1 MDILPYGILYRKG
14 ILVLNRKRKLF
25 QQKNIKWLFLIGVIF
40 YTAWVSIFTS
50 TVHIE
55 VDEELYVT
63 LAKSF
68 HYLGRFEKNGQILD
82 YSCVLYS
89 MLLSLSYYFYTPES
103 ILFLMR
109 FIGVLC
115 MCSSVFPIYFLT
127 KAILADENMAVKI
140 TALFLLMPYM
150 ADCAYMM
157 QEVLCYPLFC
167 WLLFFL
173 YRFFEQVGCRQ
184 GYKWSILSA
193 VFSVS
198 LFFVKTYTFFIPITL
213 NFTFLA
219 VWVKTERDKRKRM
232 ALSVFIY
239 DVLYLGMFAG
249 FYFLIFAINGFEK
262 GVNHYSSQ
270 IMNLFPITPAT
281 VFWGIIGCL
290 VYLCYLIY
298 NTGIFTMGSF
308 VTVYRKERTG
318 FLLWVIGSI
327 LFMIVEIVFM
337 IVLTE
342 EGVGIFPHKI
352 LFRYFQIWMPV
363 LLIVFVKRLQ
373 ETDTLYEGYGFITGI
388 VGVAGCFVYYLLRG
402 TKARQAIMDG
412 HLYLIL
418 ENISKL
424 IVPRGDAI
432 ITGVLALTLLVI
444 YCKKIHVFQKKVMKG
459 MIGTIAGLWL
469 VTVIQLPIYTNI
481 YTKGV
486 EVEKDSIA
494 IAEYAQ
500 NNKIDEI
507 FYIYDTI
514 EDRYDYLRSYYGYV
528 KQSCRTISVEEYEQN
543 KESYASERVLFLLP
557 EYVTAEMDAE
567 PCRELSLSHFTP
579 YLPKP

>member
-1 MDILPYGILYRKG
+1 MKKIKP
-14 ILVLNRKRKLF
+14 V

-40 YTAWVSIFTS
+40 YTAWVSLFTS

-89 MLLSLSYYFYTPES
+89 MLLSLAYYFYTPES

-115 MCSSVFPIYFLT
+115 MCSSVFPIYFLA
-127 KAILADENMAVKI
+127 KEVLKDENLAVKI

-173 YRFFEQVGCRQ
+173 HRFFEQAGDKRGC
-184 GYKWSILSA
+184 KWSILSA
-193 VFSVS
+193 VFSVG
-198 LFFVKTYTFFIPITL
+198 LFFVKTYTFFIPVTL
-213 NFTFLA
+213 NITFLA
-219 VWVKTERDKRKRM
+219 VWVKTEREKRKRM
-232 ALSVFIY
+232 TLSAFIY
-239 DVLYLGMFAG
+239 DVLYLGLFAG
-249 FYFLIFAINGFEK
+249 FYFLIYAVNGFEK

-270 IMNLFPITPAT
+270 IMNLFPITATT
-281 VFWGIIGCL
+281 VFWGIVGCL
-290 VYLCYLIY
+290 VYLCYLIF

-308 VTVYRKERTG
+308 VTVYRKERKG
-318 FLLWVIGSI
+318 FLLWVINSV
-327 LFMIVEIVFM
+327 LFMIAEIVFM

-342 EGVGIFPHKI
+342 EGVGVFPHKI

-363 LLIVFVKRLQ
+363 LFIVFVKKMQ
-373 ETDTLYEGYGFITGI
+373 ETDDIYVGCCFWTG
-388 VGVAGCFVYYLLRG
+388 VAGLAGCFVYYLLRG

-424 IVPRGDAI
+424 IMPRADVL
-432 ITGVLALTLLVI
+432 ITGILILTLLI
-444 YCKKIHVFQKKVMKG
+444 AYWKKFHVSKDKVLKG
-459 MIGTIAGLWL
+459 MAVAIAGLWL
-469 VTVIQLPIYTNI
+469 ATLVQLPIYTNI
-481 YTKGV
+481 YTKGM
-486 EVEKDSIA
+486 EVEKDGIA
-494 IAEYAQ
+494 IAGYAQ
-500 NNKIDEI
+500 DNKIDEI

-514 EDRYDYLRSYYGYV
+514 ENRYDYLRSYYGYA
-528 KQSCRTISVEEYEQN
+528 KQDCRTILVTDYEQN
-543 KESYASERVLFLLP
+543 KESYASEGVLFLVP
-557 EYVTAEMDAE
+557 EYVTAENIGE
-567 PCRELSLSHFTP
+567 PCGELTLLHFTA

>member
-1 MDILPYGILYRKG
+1 MK
-14 ILVLNRKRKLF
+14 KRKLL
-25 QQKNIKWLFLIGVIF
+25 QQKNLKWLFLIGVVF
-40 YTAWVSIFTS
+40 YTAWVSLFTS

-89 MLLSLSYYFYTPES
+89 MLLSLVYYFYTPEN

-109 FIGVLC
+109 FIGVIC
-115 MCSSVFPIYFLT
+115 MCSSVFPIYFLA
-127 KAILADENMAVKI
+127 KEVLKDEDMAVKI

-173 YRFFEQVGCRQ
+173 YRFFEQAGDKR

-193 VFSVS
+193 VFSAG
-198 LFFVKTYTFFIPITL
+198 LFFVKTYTFFIPVTL
-213 NFTFLA
+213 NLTFST
-219 VWVKTERDKRKRM
+219 VWMKSEKEKRKRT
-232 ALSVFIY
+232 ALSVIIY
-239 DVLYLGMFAG
+239 DVLYLGLFAG

-270 IMNLFPITPAT
+270 IMNLFPITAAT

-290 VYLCYLIY
+290 VYLCYLIF
-298 NTGIFTMGSF
+298 NTGILVMGSF
-308 VTVYRKERTG
+308 VTVYRKERKG
-318 FLLWVIGSI
+318 FFLWVINSV
-327 LFMIVEIVFM
+327 LFMIAEIVFM

-342 EGVGIFPHKI
+342 EGVGGFPHKI

-363 LLIVFVKRLQ
+363 LFIVFVKKLQ
-373 ETDTLYEGYGFITGI
+373 ETDDIYAGCSFRI
-388 VGVAGCFVYYLLRG
+388 GVAGLMGCLLYYLLRG
-402 TKARQAIMDG
+402 RKARQAIMDG

-424 IVPRGDAI
+424 IIPRADVL
-432 ITGVLALTLLVI
+432 ITGILLFVLLLV
-444 YCKKIHVFQKKVMKG
+444 YWKKFPVSKDKALKG
-459 MIGTIAGLWL
+459 MAVAIAGLWFITL
-469 VTVIQLPIYTNI
+469 VQLPVYTNI
-481 YTKGV
+481 YTKGT
-486 EVEKDSIA
+486 EVEKDGIA
-494 IAEYAQ
+494 IAGYAQ
-500 NNKIDEI
+500 DNKIDEI

-514 EDRYDYLRSYYGYV
+514 ENRYDYLRSYYGYA
-528 KQSCRTISVEEYEQN
+528 KQDCRTISVTDLEQN
-543 KESYASERVLFLLP
+543 KESYASGRVLFLVP
-557 EYVTAEMDAE
+557 EYVTAEKVGE
-567 PCRELSLSHFTP
+567 PCEELTLSHFTA